1 MQSQMLAKSAVRKVL
16 PTTKIAANSG
26 QHFHRRVA
34 WCLVEEK
41 SDVVTEC
48 VSDAEQ
54 ENIPVYYF

>member
-41 SDVVTEC
+41 SERRHGVCE
-48 VSDAEQ
+48 
-54 ENIPVYYF
+54 